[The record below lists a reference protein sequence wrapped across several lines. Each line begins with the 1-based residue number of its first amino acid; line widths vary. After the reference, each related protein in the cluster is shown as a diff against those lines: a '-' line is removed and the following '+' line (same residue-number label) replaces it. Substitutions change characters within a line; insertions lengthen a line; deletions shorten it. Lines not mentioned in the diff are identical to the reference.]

1 MDLNL
6 NSDSICL
13 RDVQVTFQRI
23 KHWLLFILKA
33 LFIKL
38 LCWKLKGEAGKEINQ
53 TNALALTSLIAK
65 NQGISTIQ
73 ERFSILYNFTEA

>member
-38 LCWKLKGEAGKEINQ
+38 LCWKLKGEAGKKINQ
-53 TNALALTSLIAK
+53 TTLALTSLITK